1 MFKKLKAVF
10 MAVTLLVLLNFI
22 FSLNYVYAETTP
34 YLRVLTDNAYLYSDQ
49 NLERKIFKIPYGYF
63 VKAENIGSECV
74 RVTYGNDDGE
84 YPVIMGYMNPTELT
98 AINFEPTKPYA
109 VIKVSTS
116 SADILFNDYELKKAY
131 FNVPEDTFMYLYGE
145 FYTENTNLAYVY
157 CKNKLGYIDSSC
169 LNPYVIPNSPDEIV
183 TITPTPENTPNTNID
198 NNETSNG
205 LGENL
210 QIIIIVGIS
219 VISVSVVY
227 FLFKPAKSKETE
239 LEQDDE

>member
-1 MFKKLKAVF
+1 MLKKLKAVI
-10 MAVTLLVLLNFI
+10 MAVTLLVLLNFN

-84 YPVIMGYMNPTELT
+84 YPVIMGYMNPTDLT

-116 SADILFNDYELKKAY
+116 TADILFNDYELKKAY
-131 FNVPEDTFMYLYGE
+131 FNVPEDTFMYFYGE

-157 CKNKLGYIDSSC
+157 CKNKLGYPTTVHIYCGGDC
-169 LNPYVIPNSPDEIV
+169 FYVRIV
-183 TITPTPENTPNTNID
+183 FFAY
-198 NNETSNG
+198 
-205 LGENL
+205 NL
-210 QIIIIVGIS
+210 FVVGGIILSEMLIV
-219 VISVSVVY
+219 V
-227 FLFKPAKSKETE
+227 
-239 LEQDDE
+239 

>member
-1 MFKKLKAVF
+1 MFKKLKAVI
-10 MAVTLLVLLNFI
+10 MAVTLLVLLNFN
-22 FSLNYVYAETTP
+22 FSLNYVYAETIP
-34 YLRVLTDNAYLYSDQ
+34 YIRVLTDNAYLYSDQ

-84 YPVIMGYMNPTELT
+84 YPVIMGYMNPADLT

-116 SADILFNDYELKKAY
+116 TADILFNDYELKKAY

-227 FLFKPAKSKETE
+227 FLFKPAKSKDTE
-239 LEQDDE
+239 LDQDDE

>member
-10 MAVTLLVLLNFI
+10 MAVILLVLLNFN
-22 FSLNYVYAETTP
+22 FSLNSVYANTTP

-63 VKAENIGSECV
+63 VKAENIGSEFV

-84 YPVIMGYMNPTELT
+84 YPVIMGYMNPAELT

-131 FNVPEDTFMYLYGE
+131 FNVPEDTFMYYYGE
-145 FYTENTNLAYVY
+145 FFTENGNLAYVY
-157 CKNKLGYIDSSC
+157 CKNKLGYIDASC
-169 LNPYVIPNSPDEIV
+169 LNPFVIPESPDEIV
-183 TITPTPENTPNTNID
+183 TITPSPESKPNTNID

>member
-1 MFKKLKAVF
+1 MLKKLKAVI
-10 MAVTLLVLLNFI
+10 MAVTLLVLLNFN

-84 YPVIMGYMNPTELT
+84 YPVIMGYMNPTDLT

-116 SADILFNDYELKKAY
+116 TADILFNDYELKKAY
-131 FNVPEDTFMYLYGE
+131 FNVPEDTFMYFYGE

-183 TITPTPENTPNTNID
+183 TITPTPETTPNTNID

-227 FLFKPAKSKETE
+227 FLFKPAKSKDTE
-239 LEQDDE
+239 SDQDDE